1 MKVIFGIYVFI
12 CVIIGLVVPIWGFLI
27 RFSHTGK
34 LCSGD
39 YYEKEDHPKPYL
51 WETGDWIYFVVMVWL
66 IGLSLLFMLCCCFIA
81 IAVGS
86 QETGR

>member
-1 MKVIFGIYVFI
+1 MVVIVAIFGAIMLIVA
-12 CVIIGLVVPIWGFLI
+12 LVLPIWGFLI

-51 WETGDWIYFVVMVWL
+51 WETGDWIYFVVMLYL
-66 IGLSLLFMLCCCFIA
+66 ITLFLLFTACCCIIVIIVKNPEA
-81 IAVGS
+81 
-86 QETGR
+86 GR